1 MGPVVSALASFGG
14 ATGLAFGKYGEWGP
28 HVGSLLREIAKEHAA
43 RFMVEL
49 GCRTPSH
56 ARSVATQLLRRR
68 WGMALLKANA
78 AVAISNQA
86 HLHGE
91 HARTTAA
98 ASRGAGSRDD
108 AAYAQDQAS
117 SGGMSGAAWAAH
129 DRGRA

>member
-1 MGPVVSALASFGG
+1 
-14 ATGLAFGKYGEWGP
+14 
-28 HVGSLLREIAKEHAA
+28 
-43 RFMVEL
+43 
-49 GCRTPSH
+49 
-56 ARSVATQLLRRR
+56 
-68 WGMALLKANA
+68 MALLKANA

-98 ASRGAGSRDD
+98 ASRGAGSRGD
-108 AAYAQDQAS
+108 AAYAQGQAS

>member
-1 MGPVVSALASFGG
+1 MSLSDIFLATLSAKPDHL
-14 ATGLAFGKYGEWGP
+14 TGQG
-28 HVGSLLREIAKEHAA
+28 
-43 RFMVEL
+43 
-49 GCRTPSH
+49 
-56 ARSVATQLLRRR
+56 
-68 WGMALLKANA
+68 
-78 AVAISNQA
+78 QA

>member
-1 MGPVVSALASFGG
+1 MPPAC
-14 ATGLAFGKYGEWGP
+14 LAFGKYGEWGP

-98 ASRGAGSRDD
+98 ASRGASSRDD

-129 DRGRA
+129 DRGRGRD